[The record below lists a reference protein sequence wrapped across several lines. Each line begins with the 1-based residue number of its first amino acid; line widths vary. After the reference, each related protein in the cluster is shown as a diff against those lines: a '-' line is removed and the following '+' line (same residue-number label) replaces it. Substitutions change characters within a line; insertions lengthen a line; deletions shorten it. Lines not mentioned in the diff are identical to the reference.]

1 MIACNIYIIIL
12 IMIHPSRINLFYD
25 LPFKICRTLKLY
37 SIASAEFSAAGTSH
51 FSSLFLLY
59 NVITNIKV
67 KTHVLLKTI
76 LRLILKIST
85 KYIQYCCI
93 LTLIDK
99 FCCV

>member
-1 MIACNIYIIIL
+1 MYNI
-12 IMIHPSRINLFYD
+12 
-25 LPFKICRTLKLY
+25 KTLY
-37 SIASAEFSAAGTSH
+37 SIASVEFSAAGTSH
-51 FSSLFLLY
+51 FSLFLLY

-67 KTHVLLKTI
+67 KIHVLLKTI

-93 LTLIDK
+93 LTLIDR